1 MVSILIYLQANNNK
15 IHDGSLELCA
25 KARELAKKSNTK
37 VYGVYV
43 GQTCSLL
50 ESEFV
55 KTGLDEIYTYP
66 SLARLTLN
74 QISTAIIHCIDF
86 TNPEILL
93 FTGTLEGRSI
103 APTVAAHCKTGV
115 TADCTELDIT
125 KEGLLKQVRP
135 AFGGNIMA
143 EIHTPTARPQ
153 VATVRPGV
161 FMADNGVLPKTKVT
175 TIDIIMPVDRITLE
189 EVDMEPISEGQDSN
203 VVIAVGGGIQRKEEL
218 DLLAKFCDDKG
229 ILLMCSRS
237 LVQRGWLPQT
247 RQIGLSGRSIS
258 SKLLVTMGIS
268 GSVQFMSGIK
278 HVDRIVAINTDQ
290 TAPIMMLADVPICAD
305 LNEVI
310 LNLEFPITP

>member
-1 MVSILIYLQANNNK
+1 MFILVYLQENNEK

-25 KARELAKKSNTK
+25 KARELAKKSNSK

-43 GQTCSLL
+43 GQTSSLL
-50 ESEFV
+50 ESEFD
-55 KTGLDEIYTYP
+55 KTGLHEIFSYSNP
-66 SLARLTLN
+66 ERLTVN
-74 QISTAIIHCIDF
+74 QISTAIIHCMDF
-86 TNPEILL
+86 THPEILL

-125 KEGLLKQVRP
+125 EDGLLKQVRP
-135 AFGGNIMA
+135 AFGGNVMA
-143 EIHTPTARPQ
+143 EINTPTTRPQ
-153 VATVRPGV
+153 VATVRPGI
-161 FMADNGVLPKTKVT
+161 FMADNGVLPKSKVT
-175 TIDIIMPVDRITLE
+175 TINMEMPIDRVTLE
-189 EVDMEPISEGQDSN
+189 EVEVEEEPILEGQDFS

-218 DLLAKFCDDKG
+218 DLLAEFCNDKN
-229 ILLMCSRS
+229 IMLMCSRS

-258 SKLLVTMGIS
+258 SKILVTMGIS

-278 HVDRIVAINTDQ
+278 HVHKIIAINTDQ
-290 TAPIMMLADVPICAD
+290 TAPIMMQADMPICAD

-310 LNLEFPITP
+310 LNLKS